1 MISFQSL
8 GGHHPFSYLY
18 YPSTCAFEM
27 GFPDAPVHFA
37 HTAGVSIQEH
47 SSRPEMISPQAE
59 MIHWLPMSTDSKES
73 NPVLSLILKDG
84 TFPVGSHCPLN
95 THTHTHFSIC
105 PWAPAPQAQAILER
119 PVCCDSTCA
128 WLAGPL
134 ESERG
139 RSQEHIS

>member
-8 GGHHPFSYLY
+8 GGHRPFSYLY

-59 MIHWLPMSTDSKES
+59 RIHWLPMSTDSKES

-95 THTHTHFSIC
+95 THTHTLFHM
-105 PWAPAPQAQAILER
+105 
-119 PVCCDSTCA
+119 
-128 WLAGPL
+128 PL
-134 ESERG
+134 GSG
-139 RSQEHIS
+139 TPGIGHP